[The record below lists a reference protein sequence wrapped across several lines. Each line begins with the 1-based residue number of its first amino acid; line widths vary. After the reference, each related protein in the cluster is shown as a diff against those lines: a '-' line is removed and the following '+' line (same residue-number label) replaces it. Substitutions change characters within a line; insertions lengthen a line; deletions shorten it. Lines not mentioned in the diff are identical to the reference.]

1 MRRVAVPVPSVFSLP
16 QFLYVS
22 QHIDLAI
29 LCPYHD
35 LTMKAAVLVA
45 PGKLE
50 IREIQKP
57 QIHSDEIL
65 IRVKAC
71 AICGTDLRIYRHGH
85 SKIVLPA
92 VIGHEIVGR
101 VEEVGAD
108 FPGEEVG
115 YRRGE
120 MVMVT
125 PGIPCGRCSNCL
137 RGLFCSQ
144 KTSIAY
150 HYPGG
155 FAEYLLVPAQGVKTN
170 IFPLPDPLPS
180 GQQPADYTVAE
191 PLACALNGLERLGD
205 IPLGGRGLIVGAGAI
220 GVLLAKL
227 LLRGGLEEVVVA
239 DISEEKLKLVKG
251 VLPAGTTVINNAKE
265 SLLERGREITGKE
278 GFDIVIVACSSAEVQ
293 EQSLELIGL
302 YGKVLYF
309 AGLPPDHPLIRFNSN
324 LLHYKL
330 ASVRGT
336 YGSTLYQNR
345 LAMEMIASGFSKG
358 ICDSRYPL
366 ERISEAFQ
374 KACEGKSLKTVIEP

>member
-1 MRRVAVPVPSVFSLP
+1 M
-16 QFLYVS
+16 
-22 QHIDLAI
+22 

-35 LTMKAAVLVA
+35 PTMKAAVLVA

-50 IREIQKP
+50 IREIPKP
-57 QIHSDEIL
+57 QIQSEEIL

-85 SKIVLPA
+85 RKIELPA
-92 VIGHEIVGR
+92 IIGHEIVGR
-101 VEEVGAD
+101 VEEVGAE
-108 FPGEEVG
+108 FPAEEVDYG
-115 YRRGE
+115 PGE

-137 RGLFCSQ
+137 RGLFCSH

-155 FAEYLLVPAQGVKTN
+155 FAEYLLVPQQGVRTN
-170 IFPLPDPLPS
+170 IFPLPDPLPL
-180 GQQPADYTVAE
+180 GQEPADYTIAE
-191 PLACALNGLERLGD
+191 PLACALNGLERLGN
-205 IPLGGRGLIVGAGAI
+205 IPLGGRGLVVGAGAI

-227 LLRGGLEEVVVA
+227 LLRGRLDHVAVA
-239 DISEEKLKLVKG
+239 DSSADKLKRVKSI
-251 VLPAGTTVINNAKE
+251 LPAGITMINNGE
-265 SLLERGREITGKE
+265 ENLLERSREITGKE
-278 GFDIVIVACSSAEVQ
+278 GFDVVIVACSSPEIQ

-309 AGLPPDHPLIRFNSN
+309 AGLPPNHPRIRFDSN

-345 LAMEMIASGFSKG
+345 LAMEMIASGFTERL
-358 ICDSRYPL
+358 CDSRYPL
-366 ERISEAFQ
+366 EQISEAFQ
-374 KACEGKSLKTVIEP
+374 RAGEGRALKTVIEP